1 MSERAW
7 RALLTYTYTV
17 VHVPAC
23 VTPVN
28 CAPVWMRAHV
38 CADVSVCARA
48 PAATWVCVC
57 VCVWSS
63 SYQILLKAWFP
74 LGNDRG
80 HLIGEGWKQ
89 HLHPIGHTHDI
100 KVLAR
105 QKHVKEIYIAA
116 LTALQTGGHSPL
128 PLPIIKA
135 TFIVCVNSI
144 FSITNKN
151 IMGRGYFFLCHR
163 HYHPLHPLSVYQAA
177 NQN

>member
-1 MSERAW
+1 MCLHVWPR
-7 RALLTYTYTV
+7 LTV
-17 VHVPAC
+17 RPCGC
-23 VTPVN
+23 VLTFVQT
-28 CAPVWMRAHV
+28 CQFVRELQ
-38 CADVSVCARA
+38 RQREF
-48 PAATWVCVC
+48 VC